1 MRMNSLS
8 LNHFRLRLGDV
19 DALPQWVLIGLL
31 SGLLT
36 GLIMLAFHHAIN
48 WPLQQLLPDGN
59 PANFEGLPPEARLLL
74 PIAGSLLLGLLLWRF
89 SGSSQVGIAHVLE
102 RLSYHQGR
110 MRLSN
115 LLVQFVAATISL
127 ISGHS
132 GGREGPA
139 VHMGAGASSLIG
151 QYLRLPNNSLRT
163 LIGCG
168 TAAAIAAAFDTPIAG
183 IIFAMEVV
191 MMEYT
196 VAGFIPVMIAAIT
209 SNLVLRVSLGQHAS
223 DVIPALQMQT
233 LHEIPFIVLLGFV
246 IGLLAVLFSKLLTRT
261 ARWQKPPLFIRL
273 QIAGVIT
280 GVAALFLPQ
289 IMGIGYDTVSNAL
302 SGQGSFEL
310 LAMLALVKLVVT
322 ALAIGLGVPVGI
334 IGPTLFIGATAG
346 AAIGALGI
354 SVVDLPVSEQGF
366 YAMLGMGAMMAATLQ
381 APLAALLALLELTLN
396 ANIIL
401 PAALTIITATLTYRF
416 FFHQGSAF
424 QALLV
429 NRGLD
434 WRRAPLERFLE
445 RTAAVSLMQ
454 PVSITTPRHVDRVH
468 AQSLADN
475 DQEWLLI
482 TQDNQPRAIIARSDL
497 TIYLE
502 TLRDDSA
509 QPVPNDNFTPSE
521 PALSKQAPAEA
532 LIDLMSI
539 PALRHDLT
547 RVSAQATL
555 SEALQQLNTDNC
567 DALWLADHQDQPLGL
582 LLRATITHHFS
593 HEKSN

>member
-8 LNHFRLRLGDV
+8 LNHFRIRLGDV
-19 DALPQWVLIGLL
+19 DALPQWVLIGVL

-36 GLIMLAFHHAIN
+36 GLIMLAFHHAIT
-48 WPLQQLLPDGN
+48 WPLQQFLPDGN
-59 PANFEGLPPEARLLL
+59 AENFEGLPPEARLLL
-74 PIAGSLLLGLLLWRF
+74 PIIGSLLLGILLWRF
-89 SGSSQVGIAHVLE
+89 AKVSQVGIAHVLE

-110 MRLSN
+110 MPLAN
-115 LLVQFVAATISL
+115 LLIQFVAATISL
-127 ISGHS
+127 VSGHS

-223 DVIPALQMQT
+223 SAIPALQMQT
-233 LHEIPFIVLLGFV
+233 LQEIPFIILLGFV
-246 IGLLAVLFSKLLTRT
+246 IGLLAVLFSKLLTTT
-261 ARWQKPPLFIRL
+261 ARWQKPPLFVRL

-289 IMGIGYDTVSNAL
+289 IMGIGYDTVRDAL
-302 SGQGSFEL
+302 SGSGGLEL
-310 LAMLALVKLVVT
+310 LALLALVKLVVT
-322 ALAIGLGVPVGI
+322 ALAIGLGVPVGL
-334 IGPTLFIGATAG
+334 IGPTLFVGATAG

-354 SVVDLPVSEQGF
+354 SLVDTPVSEQGF

-401 PAALTIITATLTYRF
+401 PGALTIITATLTYRF

-424 QALLV
+424 QALLI

-445 RTAAVSLMQ
+445 RTAAVSLML
-454 PVSITTPRHVDRVH
+454 PVSATTVRHIDLVQ
-468 AQSLADN
+468 AQRLAN
-475 DQEWLLI
+475 GNHEWLLI

-497 TIYLE
+497 AVHLE
-502 TLRDDSA
+502 PLSNDPT
-509 QPVPNDNFTPSE
+509 QPCANESNTESK
-521 PALSKQAPAEA
+521 PAAADKP
-532 LIDLMSI
+532 IDLMSI

-547 RVSAQATL
+547 QVSTQATL
-555 SEALQQLNTDNC
+555 SEALQQLNTNNC
-567 DALWLADHQDQPLGL
+567 DALWLADHHNQPLGL
-582 LLRATITHHFS
+582 LLRTTINHHFS
-593 HEKSN
+593 HEKSH